1 MRTAITAV
9 LVVVTALVARP
20 ARGQEIDAGAEID
33 AAPGNGLL
41 VDPTVLAL
49 GETGPGGP
57 LTGELAITNTEAA
70 TTVNVSGIN
79 QPDTAG
85 CASFRLEPPAALPI
99 AMLPAERD
107 VWTAT
112 FTGTVLGLHECTID
126 ILDDD
131 GNADFVTLSATVV
144 APIMTV
150 QPPVVGFGEITV
162 GSEASQTVSISNDG
176 TAPLT
181 VSAVD
186 VTGSAELTVAAPT
199 LPLTIAARTTEIL
212 TVTYRPGAAG
222 TDMATL
228 TVRGDDPAHATADV
242 ALSGTGVAVTTAP
255 HLALSPNPV
264 DLGSAAVGSSADAT
278 VTIRNDGDQAATV
291 SRIEITG
298 ANAAE
303 LTVEGLGCSGAQ
315 RCDTS
320 ESIAA
325 DGQLAV
331 GLRCTPGYAG
341 AKAGTVVVTSTA
353 SNSPTSA
360 ALRCTGTAPDIE
372 VTPTSLGF
380 GTTRV
385 GSPKALTVTVRNAG
399 NARLEYTIAR
409 IGAGGADYTVSPPC
423 SGSCALAAGAATAH
437 TVTFVPSAIGDRNAS
452 LTITSNDPLEPSR
465 AVTLTGVGG
474 GGVLTQVSPV
484 GATLPFG
491 DIPVGVDS
499 SPQPVVLRNDG
510 NLNLRLT
517 GITLQSAAGFAL
529 TGTRPPPDVV
539 LAPGRSH
546 RVDVVCSPT
555 TATSLTGSVHIS
567 SDAVAAPAR
576 TIALTCRGIMADLAA
591 TPAPVSFEPTRVGTS
606 AVARVTIRNTGN
618 TATTITQLAASPAA
632 FSLENGPVL
641 PTALA
646 PRATIDV
653 DVRFAP
659 TADGDVEGTLTVTPQ
674 AGDPLAVALRG
685 PARVASFTVEPATGD
700 LGTVCQ
706 GQSIVQRFALT
717 STGSADIEVA
727 TPTLTGDGA
736 FRLGLIA
743 PAAGD
748 YPALLAPSAA
758 VTVDVTATPGP
769 APATGTLRFATDV
782 ATDGA
787 VEIPLAVQAIAGGV
801 AVSPGQIEVEAV
813 AVGERSAPATVTLSN
828 CAEAPLQVLDL
839 DITGPDAASF
849 DVGGML
855 PPPAIAVPVASQIR
869 WTVVFSPERVGS
881 HSATLTIVHAGG
893 TLTVPLTAEA
903 SDGSGGPGGPDA
915 GGGAGVDDTS
925 YYACSCRVPGDSPAG
940 GALLVVVVVLVVRR
954 RTRASRRRT

>member
-1 MRTAITAV
+1 MRTAAIAI
-9 LVVVTALVARP
+9 VVCAAALAVTAPRAQ
-20 ARGQEIDAGAEID
+20 AQEIDAGAEFD
-33 AAPGNGLL
+33 AVPGNGLL

-49 GETGPGGP
+49 GETGPGVE
-57 LTGELAITNTEAA
+57 LTGEVAITNTEAA
-70 TTVNVSGIN
+70 TVLNVTGVN

-99 AMLPAERD
+99 AMQPAERD
-107 VWTAT
+107 RWSVS
-112 FTGTVLGLHECTID
+112 FTGTVLGDHECTID

-144 APIMTV
+144 APVMTV
-150 QPPVVGFGEITV
+150 QPPVVGFGEIAV

-176 TAPLT
+176 TAPLIIG
-181 VSAVD
+181 AVD
-186 VTGSAELTVAAPT
+186 VAGSAELTVAAPD

-228 TVRGDDPAHATADV
+228 TIRGDDPAHPSADV

-255 HLALSPNPV
+255 HLVLSPNPV
-264 DLGSAAVGSSADAT
+264 ELGSAAVGSNADAT
-278 VTIRNDGDQAATV
+278 LTIRNDGDQAAAV
-291 SRIEITG
+291 SRLEITG
-298 ANAAE
+298 PNAAE
-303 LTVEGLGCSGAQ
+303 LTVEALGCSGTQ

-320 ESIAA
+320 ESIAP

-331 GLRCTPGYAG
+331 RLRCTPGYAG
-341 AKAGTVVVTSTA
+341 AKAGTVVITSTA
-353 SNSPTSA
+353 SNTPTSA

-385 GSPKALTVTVRNAG
+385 GAPKALTVTVRNTG

-409 IGAGGADYTVSPPC
+409 IGTGGADYTLSPPC
-423 SGSCALAAGAATAH
+423 SGSCALAAGASTAH

-452 LTITSNDPLEPSR
+452 LTITSNDPLEPTR

-484 GATLPFG
+484 GGTLPFG
-491 DIPVGVDS
+491 DIPVGIDS
-499 SPQPVVLRNDG
+499 SPQPLILRNDG

-517 GITLQSAAGFAL
+517 GISLQSAAGFSL

-555 TATSLTGSVHIS
+555 AAASLTGSVRVT
-567 SDAVAAPAR
+567 SDAVMAR
-576 TIALTCRGIMADLAA
+576 DRMIALTCRGVMADLAA
-591 TPAPVSFEPTRVGTS
+591 TPAPIAFEPTRVGAS
-606 AVARVTIRNTGN
+606 VVAQVTVRNTGN
-618 TATTITQLAASPAA
+618 TAATIAQLAAAPAA

-641 PTALA
+641 PTELA
-646 PRATIDV
+646 PRASFTV
-653 DVRFAP
+653 DVRFTP
-659 TADGDVEGTLTVTPQ
+659 VADGDVEGALTVTPQ

-727 TPTLTGDGA
+727 TPTLAGDSA
-736 FRLGLIA
+736 FRLGLLA

-769 APATGTLRFATDV
+769 TPATGILRFATDV
-782 ATDGA
+782 ATEGT

-801 AVSPGQIEVEAV
+801 AVSPGELTVETV

-839 DITGPDAASF
+839 DIGGPDAAAF

-881 HSATLTIVHAGG
+881 HTAMLTIVHAGG
-893 TLTVPLTAEA
+893 TLTVPLIAEA
-903 SDGSGGPGGPDA
+903 SDGSGGPGSPDA
-915 GGGAGVDDTS
+915 GSGAGVDDTS
-925 YYACSCRVPGDSPAG
+925 YYACSCRAPGGGGAGG
-940 GALLVVVVVLVVRR
+940 GALVLVVFLVLRR
-954 RTRASRRRT
+954 RARA